1 MKESTVPRINL
12 APKLKR
18 DLSLWNPFDY
28 LLLLYWVFYFPQ
40 AVRWYVETRGGGDKL
55 KEQKTWR
62 DTRQF
67 LRDHPVQLRLGIQG
81 LLLTVITPLIICSI
95 AANLGLS
102 VDWFGVA
109 FGVVL
114 GVALGVWF
122 GVGLGVV
129 PGVGLGVGLGL
140 VWDLLSGV
148 VFGVVFGMAFG
159 VLLGVVSRVVFG
171 VVFGVVLGVV
181 YGVVLGVVYG
191 VVYGVVFS
199 VVSGV
204 GMIFAFPR
212 PDNWLIGL
220 LASPQGRLFP
230 RITFLPLPGLT
241 STLQQWLQQDW
252 ETAINNLNQYL
263 RYSRQFIPVLVAVNR
278 VLPQFPEA
286 EIIYRVS
293 RLAENPSDWELL
305 KYASAKLFSF
315 PPSKIRLDTP
325 ARAAAAGFWYLH
337 RQDTEKAEKAFAVV
351 RSLAYGEE
359 MYSLAQTLHRFSQAA
374 TPDSI
379 ASLEV
384 APIAA
389 EPSLRPQTWQA
400 ISSLNLVITEMA
412 LVQRSYSQQVR
423 SLALNRI
430 IGELIDIADQKAA
443 NLPQAEKELILS
455 IAEKWAKISTSI
467 AKTVGTVT
475 ITQQI
480 PNLYTIGD
488 PVIGKRFVG
497 RGDILRELQSM
508 WSGDNLSSVVLYG
521 HRRMGKTSILRNLE
535 AYLPPNVSVIYINL
549 QRVATVTSLA
559 EVLLTMAEE
568 IAQTLAIDAP
578 EEEKISQHPEMY
590 FNRYLD
596 RLMRQILPEKAKT
609 GLIIALDE
617 FEIIEDL
624 IEANTLPPN
633 FLGYL
638 RSLVQSSP
646 RLAFV
651 FAGLHTLEEMTADY
665 FHPFFGS
672 VYPIPVSFLS
682 PESTRVI
689 LANPVGED
697 EDFPLDYTPS
707 ALDKI
712 YQLTH
717 GQPYLVQLIGFHLV
731 RFYNKQVFELQ
742 RPQDIRFQVEDVEK
756 AIDAEFFQRGNYY
769 FTGVWKQA
777 KQEPAGQG
785 EILIVLSPHLQGLT
799 RADLLSSTGLT
810 ATTLDRALKTLEN
823 HHVIECQ
830 DCRYRIAVELFRRW
844 VSAKMA

>member
-1 MKESTVPRINL
+1 LLWYVPSPTGKKCI
-12 APKLKR
+12 ASPKL
-18 DLSLWNPFDY
+18 
-28 LLLLYWVFYFPQ
+28 
-40 AVRWYVETRGGGDKL
+40 
-55 KEQKTWR
+55 
-62 DTRQF
+62 
-67 LRDHPVQLRLGIQG
+67 
-81 LLLTVITPLIICSI
+81 
-95 AANLGLS
+95 
-102 VDWFGVA
+102 
-109 FGVVL
+109 
-114 GVALGVWF
+114 
-122 GVGLGVV
+122 
-129 PGVGLGVGLGL
+129 
-140 VWDLLSGV
+140 
-148 VFGVVFGMAFG
+148 
-159 VLLGVVSRVVFG
+159 
-171 VVFGVVLGVV
+171 
-181 YGVVLGVVYG
+181 
-191 VVYGVVFS
+191 
-199 VVSGV
+199 
-204 GMIFAFPR
+204 
-212 PDNWLIGL
+212 
-220 LASPQGRLFP
+220 
-230 RITFLPLPGLT
+230 
-241 STLQQWLQQDW
+241 
-252 ETAINNLNQYL
+252 
-263 RYSRQFIPVLVAVNR
+263 
-278 VLPQFPEA
+278 
-286 EIIYRVS
+286 
-293 RLAENPSDWELL
+293 
-305 KYASAKLFSF
+305 
-315 PPSKIRLDTP
+315 
-325 ARAAAAGFWYLH
+325 
-337 RQDTEKAEKAFAVV
+337 
-351 RSLAYGEE
+351 
-359 MYSLAQTLHRFSQAA
+359 
-374 TPDSI
+374 DSI

-400 ISSLNLVITEMA
+400 ISSLNLVIAEMA
-412 LVQRSYSQQVR
+412 LVKGSYSQQTR

-430 IGELIDIADQKAA
+430 IGELIDIADQQATT
-443 NLPQAEKELILS
+443 LPQAEKELIFSIVLKWLKISAS
-455 IAEKWAKISTSI
+455 IAG
-467 AKTVGTVT
+467 TVGTVT
-475 ITQQI
+475 ITQPI
-480 PNLYTIGD
+480 PNPYIIGD

-497 RGDILRELQSM
+497 REDILRELQSM

-535 AYLPPNVSVIYINL
+535 TYLPPDVSVIYINL

-624 IEANTLPPN
+624 IEANTLPQN

-777 KQEPAGQG
+777 KQDAAGQQ

-830 DCRYRIAVELFRRW
+830 DSHYRIAVELFRRW
-844 VSAKMA
+844 VSETKQETMT

>member
-40 AVRWYVETRGGGDKL
+40 AIRWYVETRGGGDN
-55 KEQKTWR
+55 
-62 DTRQF
+62 
-67 LRDHPVQLRLGIQG
+67 HPVQLRLGIQG

-102 VDWFGVA
+102 VDWVGVVLGVV
-109 FGVVL
+109 FSVLLGVWGVVL
-114 GVALGVWF
+114 GVAF
-122 GVGLGVV
+122 
-129 PGVGLGVGLGL
+129 
-140 VWDLLSGV
+140 
-148 VFGVVFGMAFG
+148 
-159 VLLGVVSRVVFG
+159 
-171 VVFGVVLGVV
+171 
-181 YGVVLGVVYG
+181 
-191 VVYGVVFS
+191 
-199 VVSGV
+199 
-204 GMIFAFPR
+204 IFAFFR

-220 LASPQGRLFP
+220 LAGPQGRLFP
-230 RITFLPLPGLT
+230 RITLLPLPGLT

-252 ETAINNLNQYL
+252 ETAINNLNQYFQ
-263 RYSRQFIPVLVAVNR
+263 YSRQFIPVLVAVNR
-278 VLPQFPEA
+278 VLSQFPEA

-315 PPSKIRLDTP
+315 PDSQIRLDTP

-337 RQDTEKAEKAFAVV
+337 QRDTEKAEKAFAVV

-379 ASLEV
+379 ASLKV

-412 LVQRSYSQQVR
+412 LVQRSYSQQTR

-430 IGELIDIADQKAA
+430 IGKLIDIGNQGAA

-455 IAEKWAKISTSI
+455 IVLTWAEISTSI
-467 AKTVGTVT
+467 AGTVGTVT
-475 ITQQI
+475 TTQPI
-480 PNLYTIGD
+480 PNPYIIGD
-488 PVIGKRFVG
+488 PGKRFVG
-497 RGDILRELQSM
+497 REDILRELQSM

-549 QRVATVTSLA
+549 QRLATVTSLA

-578 EEEKISQHPEMY
+578 EEEKICQHPEMY

-596 RLMRQILPEKAKT
+596 RLMRQILPKKAKT

-624 IEANTLPPN
+624 IEANTLPQN

-777 KQEPAGQG
+777 KQDAAGQQ

-844 VSAKMA
+844 VSETMA

>member
-40 AVRWYVETRGGGDKL
+40 AVRWYVETRGGGDKFQ
-55 KEQKTWR
+55 EQKTWR
-62 DTRQF
+62 DKMQF

-95 AANLGLS
+95 AANLGFS
-102 VDWFGVA
+102 VDWVL
-109 FGVVL
+109 VVY
-114 GVALGVWF
+114 
-122 GVGLGVV
+122 
-129 PGVGLGVGLGL
+129 
-140 VWDLLSGV
+140 
-148 VFGVVFGMAFG
+148 G
-159 VLLGVVSRVVFG
+159 VLLGVVWG
-171 VVFGVVLGVV
+171 
-181 YGVVLGVVYG
+181 
-191 VVYGVVFS
+191 

-204 GMIFAFPR
+204 LSGVLSGVGLGVLSGVVWGVVSGVVWGVVWGVAFIFAFFR
-212 PDNWLIGL
+212 LDNWLIGL
-220 LASPQGRLFP
+220 FAGPQGRLFP
-230 RITFLPLPGLT
+230 RITLLPLPGLT

-263 RYSRQFIPVLVAVNR
+263 QYSRQFIPVVTAVNR
-278 VLPQFPEA
+278 VLSQFPEA

-305 KYASAKLFSF
+305 KYASAKPFSLTDGQ
-315 PPSKIRLDTP
+315 IRLDTP

-337 RQDTEKAEKAFAVV
+337 QQDTEKAEKAFAVV

-359 MYSLAQTLHRFSQAA
+359 MYSLAQTLHRFSLAA

-384 APIAA
+384 APIAP

-400 ISSLNLVITEMA
+400 ISSLNRVITEIA
-412 LVQRSYSQQVR
+412 LVQGSYSQQTR

-430 IGELIDIADQKAA
+430 IGKLIDILFVEADQQAA
-443 NLPQAEKELILS
+443 TLPSAEEALILFIVLKWADISAS
-455 IAEKWAKISTSI
+455 IAG
-467 AKTVGTVT
+467 TVGTVT
-475 ITQQI
+475 ITQPI
-480 PNLYTIGD
+480 PNPYIIGD

-497 RGDILRELQSM
+497 REDILRELQSM

-549 QRVATVTSLA
+549 QRLATVTSLA

-624 IEANTLPPN
+624 IEANTLPRN

-777 KQEPAGQG
+777 KQDAAGQQ

-799 RADLLSSTGLT
+799 LADLLSSTGLT

-844 VSAKMA
+844 VSETMA

>member
-1 MKESTVPRINL
+1 VS
-12 APKLKR
+12 
-18 DLSLWNPFDY
+18 
-28 LLLLYWVFYFPQ
+28 
-40 AVRWYVETRGGGDKL
+40 
-55 KEQKTWR
+55 
-62 DTRQF
+62 
-67 LRDHPVQLRLGIQG
+67 
-81 LLLTVITPLIICSI
+81 
-95 AANLGLS
+95 
-102 VDWFGVA
+102 
-109 FGVVL
+109 GVVAL
-114 GVALGVWF
+114 LVLLVLLVWSAAVSGVGLDNVVSVSELSGAVWRAVWGVALFAMV
-122 GVGLGVV
+122 L
-129 PGVGLGVGLGL
+129 
-140 VWDLLSGV
+140 GV
-148 VFGVVFGMAFG
+148 VFGVVFGVGFG
-159 VLLGVVSRVVFG
+159 VFFDVLGMSGVSGAVLGVGFGVVSGGVF
-171 VVFGVVLGVV
+171 
-181 YGVVLGVVYG
+181 
-191 VVYGVVFS
+191 
-199 VVSGV
+199 
-204 GMIFAFPR
+204 IFAFFR
-212 PDNWLIGL
+212 LDNWLIGL
-220 LASPQGRLFP
+220 LAGSQGRLFP
-230 RITFLPLPGLT
+230 HITLLPLLGLT

-278 VLPQFPEA
+278 VLSQFPEA

-293 RLAENPSDWELL
+293 RLAENPSDWQLL
-305 KYASAKLFSF
+305 KYASASWKSIFLPDSEIPLDTPARAAAAGQLLKYPLAFWKSIF
-315 PPSKIRLDTP
+315 LPDSQIRLDTP

-337 RQDTEKAEKAFAVV
+337 QRDTEKAEKAFAAVL
-351 RSLAYGEE
+351 SLAYGEE

-374 TPDSI
+374 TLDSI
-379 ASLEV
+379 ASLKV
-384 APIAA
+384 APIAP

-400 ISSLNLVITEMA
+400 ISSFNRVIAEMA
-412 LVQRSYSQQVR
+412 LVQRSYSQQTR

-430 IGELIDIADQKAA
+430 IGKLRDISDQQAA

-455 IAEKWAKISTSI
+455 MAEKWAKISTSI
-467 AKTVGTVT
+467 AGTVGTVT
-475 ITQQI
+475 ITQPI
-480 PNLYTIGD
+480 PNPYIIGD

-497 RGDILRELQSM
+497 REDILRELQSM

-535 AYLPPNVSVIYINL
+535 AYLPPAISVIYINL
-549 QRVATVTSLA
+549 QRLATVTSLA

-596 RLMRQILPEKAKT
+596 RLISQILPEKAKT

-624 IEANTLPPN
+624 IEANTLPRN

-697 EDFPLDYTPS
+697 EDFPLDYTPE

-777 KQEPAGQG
+777 KQDAAGQG

-810 ATTLDRALKTLEN
+810 ATTLDLALKTLEN

-830 DCRYRIAVELFRRW
+830 DSRYQIAVELFRRW
-844 VSAKMA
+844 LSAKMA

>member
-1 MKESTVPRINL
+1 VL
-12 APKLKR
+12 
-18 DLSLWNPFDY
+18 
-28 LLLLYWVFYFPQ
+28 
-40 AVRWYVETRGGGDKL
+40 
-55 KEQKTWR
+55 
-62 DTRQF
+62 
-67 LRDHPVQLRLGIQG
+67 
-81 LLLTVITPLIICSI
+81 
-95 AANLGLS
+95 
-102 VDWFGVA
+102 
-109 FGVVL
+109 VVY
-114 GVALGVWF
+114 
-122 GVGLGVV
+122 
-129 PGVGLGVGLGL
+129 
-140 VWDLLSGV
+140 
-148 VFGVVFGMAFG
+148 G
-159 VLLGVVSRVVFG
+159 VLLGVVWG
-171 VVFGVVLGVV
+171 
-181 YGVVLGVVYG
+181 
-191 VVYGVVFS
+191 

-204 GMIFAFPR
+204 LSGVLSGVGLGVLSGVVWGVVSGVVWGVVWGVAFIFAFFR
-212 PDNWLIGL
+212 LDNWLIGL
-220 LASPQGRLFP
+220 FAGPQGRLFP
-230 RITFLPLPGLT
+230 RITLLPLPGLT

-263 RYSRQFIPVLVAVNR
+263 QYSRQFIPVVTAVNR
-278 VLPQFPEA
+278 VLSQFPEA

-305 KYASAKLFSF
+305 KYASAKPFSLTDGQ
-315 PPSKIRLDTP
+315 IRLDTP

-337 RQDTEKAEKAFAVV
+337 QQDTEKAEKAFAVV

-359 MYSLAQTLHRFSQAA
+359 MYSLAQTLHRFSLAA

-384 APIAA
+384 APIAP

-400 ISSLNLVITEMA
+400 ISSLNRVITEIA
-412 LVQRSYSQQVR
+412 LVQGSYSQQTR

-430 IGELIDIADQKAA
+430 IGKLIDILFVEADQQAA
-443 NLPQAEKELILS
+443 TLPSAEEALILFIVLKWADISAS
-455 IAEKWAKISTSI
+455 IAG
-467 AKTVGTVT
+467 TVGTVT
-475 ITQQI
+475 ITQPI
-480 PNLYTIGD
+480 PNPYIIGD

-497 RGDILRELQSM
+497 REDILRELQSM

-549 QRVATVTSLA
+549 QRLATVTSLA

-624 IEANTLPPN
+624 IEANTLPRN

-777 KQEPAGQG
+777 KQDAAGQQ

-799 RADLLSSTGLT
+799 LADLLSSTGLT

-844 VSAKMA
+844 VSETMA